1 MENKMKP
8 GIKTTEF
15 WLSAIGTLVVAIMA
29 LFVGYG
35 AITSEQADLW
45 IGLIMAATPIAIAII
60 AAKYSDS
67 RAKVKSSYK
76 E

>member
-1 MENKMKP
+1 MKS
-8 GIKTTEF
+8 GVKTTEF
-15 WLSAIGTLVVAIMA
+15 WLAAVSGLVVAIMA

-45 IGLIMAATPIAIAII
+45 VGLIMAAAPIALAII
-60 AAKYSDS
+60 AASYSNS
-67 RAKVKSSYK
+67 RAKVKSN